1 MKLKKKYL
9 SSLTK
14 MLMVSL
20 EPGGNGNGKV
30 GNGGGGG
37 GGNSECRAAPCG
49 RAALAT
55 VSLKISSSG
64 WSSAFL

>member
-1 MKLKKKYL
+1 
-9 SSLTK
+9 

-49 RAALAT
+49 RTALAT
-55 VSLKISSSG
+55 ASLKISSSG

>member
-1 MKLKKKYL
+1 MASSL

-20 EPGGNGNGKV
+20 EPGGNGRGKV

-37 GGNSECRAAPCG
+37 GGKSPVLVVLRPLG
-49 RAALAT
+49 
-55 VSLKISSSG
+55 G
-64 WSSAFL
+64 